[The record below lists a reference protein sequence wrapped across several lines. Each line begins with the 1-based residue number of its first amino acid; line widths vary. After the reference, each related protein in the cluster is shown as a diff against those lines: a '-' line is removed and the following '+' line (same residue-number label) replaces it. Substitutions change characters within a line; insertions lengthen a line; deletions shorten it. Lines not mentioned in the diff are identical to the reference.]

1 MRGDTAQSQL
11 NLCSCA
17 KLSHMTA
24 TFVGFVTGA
33 AQTIVFHNLVKL
45 VAFNSLKKSIAL
57 KQQFGQM
64 LVGTVYKSCSEPS
77 GLKIFFPFLVAGVGL
92 L

>member
-1 MRGDTAQSQL
+1 
-11 NLCSCA
+11 
-17 KLSHMTA
+17 MTA

-64 LVGTVYKSCSEPS
+64 LVGAVRTYKSCSKS
-77 GLKIFFPFLVAGVGL
+77 SRLKIFFPFLVGWGGSFVEP
-92 L
+92 